1 MATPTAVRGLSMS
14 ELERI
19 RDVLAVGR
27 RPKVVFTEAAG
38 QIVGQ
43 YGQVVALTDPDQSD
57 EWVVVR
63 FGGDELPFAPADLA
77 IAPKGVPV
85 KRVAAAP
92 ATPLVSGPPL
102 LPADAPIPVPSPR
115 EETPVTRPAAKAAP
129 ASTAAKAAPASTAA
143 KAATAATVATAAP
156 ASAAAKDVPAS
167 TAAPATGHPA
177 ARSATAEPPAAD
189 VKPAKTPARKAVRG
203 RAPVS
208 LTVTLSYTDGQWMV
222 AAQQGGKALAKPY
235 VIKAAEALRMV
246 GMLDVP
252 GVHDA
257 VEEIVS
263 AARAEAEAAADKLRA
278 ELAEIE
284 ERLAELR
291 EAP

>member
-1 MATPTAVRGLSMS
+1 MS

-19 RDVLAVGR
+19 RDVLAAGR

-43 YGQVVALTDPDQSD
+43 LGQVVALTDPDQSD

-63 FGGDELPFAPADLA
+63 FGGDELPFAPTDLA

-85 KRVAAAP
+85 KRIVAAP
-92 ATPLVSGPPL
+92 ATPIVSGPPL
-102 LPADAPIPVPSPR
+102 LPADPPTIPVPSPR

-129 ASTAAKAAPASTAA
+129 ASAAAKATGSPAA
-143 KAATAATVATAAP
+143 VATAAKPP
-156 ASAAAKDVPAS
+156 AIEVK
-167 TAAPATGHPA
+167 PA
-177 ARSATAEPPAAD
+177 ATEAKPAATEA
-189 VKPAKTPARKAVRG
+189 KPAKTAVRKAVRG
-203 RAPVS
+203 RSPVS
-208 LTVTLSYTDGQWMV
+208 LTVTLSYADGQWMV
-222 AAQQGGKALAKPY
+222 GAQQGGKALAKPY
-235 VIKAAEALRMV
+235 VIRAAEALRMV

-284 ERLAELR
+284 ARLAELR

>member
-1 MATPTAVRGLSMS
+1 MS

-129 ASTAAKAAPASTAA
+129 ASTAAKAAPA
-143 KAATAATVATAAP
+143 ATAAP
-156 ASAAAKDVPAS
+156 ASTAAKDVPAS